1 MRGALNI
8 IGACKRKRTT
18 GLQKQESMIEHRMQ
32 PTFHGEKRSFAWLL
46 RFTGYRKNARELA
59 LVLAWLILGMSLASA
74 QNAVCSGG
82 YGQFQSTFETGI
94 TVAVHAVRS
103 GGFAT
108 KSCEA
113 VLSWAEHRT
122 SAVPSAGQIDIDV
135 LGADLGFGVPVIAL
149 DVRETENDSRSSY
162 EIWTLEKQP
171 RLLAT
176 LTGGDSYRAV
186 DADLNGYV
194 AIWTSDASAVEAFD
208 GLTYADYSSPP
219 TVVLRFEHGKLV
231 DVSAWYRAQY
241 DAHIKELRGTL
252 MPAQLAEFK
261 KSDGRLAFGS
271 VPASSWVQLRKTKA
285 AVLEIV
291 WAYLYSGR
299 PDQAWTELQAAWAP
313 SDVARIK
320 SAVIAARA
328 AGIDS
333 QVKTVTSFKLPAK
346 WNNTSFVYAYRK
358 PASGS
363 EEKEVAE
370 APPVS
375 PGGALNMARP
385 EKLGD
390 ENEPRE
396 IAVDAGPR
404 PISLWRPAPPEQEI
418 GQVMQSNETIELTVD
433 EAGKVWSARMISPK
447 TDPSLVSAAAGWKL
461 IPALKDGKPVA
472 YLSKMAVNPYR

>member
-1 MRGALNI
+1 
-8 IGACKRKRTT
+8 
-18 GLQKQESMIEHRMQ
+18 MQ
-32 PTFHGEKRSFAWLL
+32 RTFHGEKRSFAWLL
-46 RFTGYRKNARELA
+46 RFTDCRKNASELA
-59 LVLAWLILGMSLASA
+59 LVLAWLILATSRAPA

-82 YGQFQSTFETGI
+82 YGRFQSTFETGI
-94 TVAVHAVRS
+94 TVTVDAVRS

-113 VLSWAEHRT
+113 VLSQAEHHT

-149 DVRETENDSRSSY
+149 DVRETEQDSRSSY

-171 RLLAT
+171 RLLTT
-176 LTGGDSYRAV
+176 LTGGDSYRAQ

-219 TVVLRFEHGKLV
+219 TVVLRFEHGNLV

-241 DAHIKELRGTL
+241 DAQIKELRSALT
-252 MPAQLAEFK
+252 PTQLAEFK

-271 VPASSWVQLRKTKA
+271 VSASSWVQLRKTKA

-299 PDQAWTELQAAWAP
+299 PDQAWTELQAAWP
-313 SDVARIK
+313 SSDVARIK

-333 QVKTVTSFKLPAK
+333 QVKTVASSKLPAK
-346 WNNTSFVYAYRK
+346 WNSTSFLYANRRSERK
-358 PASGS
+358 EG
-363 EEKEVAE
+363 AE

-375 PGGALNMARP
+375 PGGVLNMAGT

-390 ENEPRE
+390 ENRPRD
-396 IAVDAGPR
+396 ISVDAAPQ
-404 PISLWRPAPPEQEI
+404 PILLWRPAPPEQEI
-418 GQVMQSNETIELTVD
+418 GQLMQSNEFIELTVD
-433 EAGKVWSARMISPK
+433 EAGKVWSAKMISPK

-472 YLSKMAVNPYR
+472 YLSKMTVNPYR